1 MTIKD
6 IVSLANAGF
15 TAEQIAALAAA
26 PQPAEQPQPAAQP
39 QPIAQPQPADDPISK
54 LMAQVGAL
62 TAAVQA
68 SNIGTSRQ
76 PQPQTADDILA
87 EIIAPPSLNKKG
99 ES

>member
-6 IVSLANAGF
+6 IVALANAGF
-15 TAEQIAALAAA
+15 TAEQIAALAIA
-26 PQPAEQPQPAAQP
+26 PQPAAQP
-39 QPIAQPQPADDPISK
+39 QPGALPLAADDPISK
-54 LMAQVGAL
+54 LMAQMGAL

-68 SNIGTSRQ
+68 SSIAASRQ

-87 EIIAPPSLNKKG
+87 EIIAPPNLNKRE